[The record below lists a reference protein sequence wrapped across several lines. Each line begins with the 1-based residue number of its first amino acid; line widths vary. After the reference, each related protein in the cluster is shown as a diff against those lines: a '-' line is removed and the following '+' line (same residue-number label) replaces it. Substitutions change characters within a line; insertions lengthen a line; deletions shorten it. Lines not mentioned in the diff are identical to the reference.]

1 MKLWCVSKNEKMLKI
16 GDATQS
22 MELAPW
28 YFMTDV
34 IIEQIKKDKSLIGQ
48 EVAFAT
54 TLQSGSKFITS
65 ISKSGIPP
73 KVEVKTTET
82 PVKTVVETTTVHKP
96 ISTGATDNGQE
107 VKVTERLPYEE
118 WKAKMIAEGKWK
130 EQGDNKFDSTT
141 SKRQTAAHASSRALI
156 ALQGTVLTPENLEEL
171 IKKTFNLY
179 LELIG

>member
-1 MKLWCVSKNEKMLKI
+1 MLKI
-16 GDATQS
+16 GDANQS

-34 IIEQIKKDKSLIGQ
+34 VIEQIKKDKSLIGQ
-48 EVAFAT
+48 EVGFAT

-65 ISKSGIPP
+65 IGKAGTIP
-73 KVEVKTTET
+73 KVEVKAEPPKVVVKTAET
-82 PVKTVVETTTVHKP
+82 PVKTVVETATVHKP
-96 ISTGATDNGQE
+96 ITTGATDNGKE

-141 SKRQTAAHASSRALI
+141 SKRQTAAHSSSRALI

>member
-34 IIEQIKKDKSLIGQ
+34 IIEQMKKDKSLIGQ

-65 ISKSGIPP
+65 ISKSGIPS
-73 KVEVKTTET
+73 KTEVKKEEKQIT
-82 PVKTVVETTTVHKP
+82 
-96 ISTGATDNGQE
+96 TGATKEGQE
-107 VKVTERLPYEE
+107 VKVVEQKATEQKQERLPYDE
-118 WKAKMIAEGKWK
+118 WVAKMKAEGKWNEK
-130 EQGDNKFDSTT
+130 GDKSFDSTT
-141 SKRQTAAHASSRALI
+141 SKRQTAAHATSRTLI
-156 ALQGTVLTPENLEEL
+156 GLQGILTPDNVLELQE
-171 IKKTFNLY
+171 KVFNKY
-179 LELIG
+179 IELIG